1 MRNPRFL
8 LAVLWLGLPV
18 WAQTVILPPDRQA
31 PNAPNSLQL
40 KRLEVAV
47 TIRDGVATTQVDHVF
62 YNPGGARAE
71 GQFLFALPDGAH
83 LDGFSMW
90 IGGVETHAELL
101 DAGKARTI
109 YTEIVRRQIDPA
121 LLEYAGNGLLSAR
134 VFPIEARG
142 EKQVRLRYT
151 QVVELDSGLRR
162 YSWPLRACRRDNAPI
177 EQALFKFEL
186 QTQQDLKTCFSPSHS
201 LEVVRK
207 GERAAVASFEAGP
220 LLADRNFELLY
231 STGGDKLGL
240 DLLTQSDTDGEFFWL
255 TLVPALAQGEVVNR
269 DIAFVVDTSGS
280 MAGAKIEQARR
291 ALKFCIDH
299 LSPGDRFNLVN
310 FGTEANA
317 LDSAWLAADKRGR
330 ERAKTFVEGLQAI
343 GGTNLED
350 ALALVLGLEQ
360 RAERPRTLI
369 LLSDGKP
376 TIGARD
382 DAALLAQAAKLGK
395 MRVFPVGIGFE
406 VNTLL
411 LDKLAENSGGWRTY
425 VAPDEDLE
433 IKLSALF
440 QKISSPV
447 LAQPKLVAEGVT
459 LLETHPKQLP
469 DLFRG
474 TPLHLF
480 GRFKG
485 SGPAKLRLEGLVN
498 GRQVA
503 LDYSVT
509 FPGGVKSHG
518 FIPGLWA
525 QRRVGYLLDQ
535 IRLHGEE
542 AELRDEVVRLARRYA
557 IVTPYTS
564 HLILEDDAPVPV
576 VDVLRRDRPEASGVA
591 HAPRG
596 RRVSGVMAL
605 EPAGESAQKF
615 SRAAQD
621 LKQSEA
627 RPQQPPPMAEMEA
640 QPPRHQLVAGR
651 AFYLRGEVW
660 VDSNLENVRTDKRLT
675 LTYASAAYF
684 AFMERHPETRAIL
697 ALGERVSFFHDGTI
711 VTVQTAS

>member
-1 MRNPRFL
+1 MRIPRFL
-8 LAVLWLGLPV
+8 LAMLCLGLPT
-18 WAQTVILPPDRQA
+18 WAQTVILPPDRSA
-31 PNAPNSLQL
+31 PNAPTSLQL

-47 TIRDGVATTQVDHVF
+47 TIRDGVATTQVDQVF
-62 YNPGGARAE
+62 YNPGAARAE

-90 IGGVETHAELL
+90 IGGKETHAELL

-109 YTEIVRRQIDPA
+109 YTDIVRRQIDPA

-134 VFPIEARG
+134 IFPIEARG

-151 QVVELDSGLRR
+151 QVVELDGSLRS
-162 YSWPLRACRRDNAPI
+162 YTWPLRACRRDNAPI
-177 EQALFKFEL
+177 EQALFKVDI

-207 GERAAVASFEAGP
+207 GKRAAIASFEAQP

-231 STGGDKLGL
+231 SSGSEKLGL
-240 DLLTQSDTDGEFFWL
+240 DLLTQSDSDGDFFWL
-255 TLVPALAQGEVVNR
+255 TLVPSLEQGEVVNR

-280 MAGAKIEQARR
+280 MAGPKMEQARK

-299 LSPGDRFNLVN
+299 LNPGDRFNLIH

-317 LDSAWLAADKRGR
+317 LNATWLNADTAARS
-330 ERAKTFVEGLQAI
+330 RAKSFIEGLQAI
-343 GGTNLED
+343 GGTNLEG
-350 ALALVLGLEQ
+350 ALELVLGLEQ

-382 DAALLAQAAKLGK
+382 DATLLARAGQLGQ
-395 MRVFPVGIGFE
+395 MRIFPVGIGYE
-406 VNTLL
+406 INTVL
-411 LDKLAENSGGWRTY
+411 LDKMAENTGGWRTY
-425 VAPDEDLE
+425 VTPEEDLE
-433 IKLSALF
+433 LKLSAHF

-480 GRFKG
+480 GRFTG
-485 SGPAKLRLEGLVN
+485 EGLAKLRLEGKVN
-498 GRQVA
+498 GRGVT
-503 LDYSVT
+503 LTYSAE
-509 FPGGVKSHG
+509 FRRGVSHHS

-525 QRRVGYLLDQ
+525 QRRVGYLIDQ
-535 IRLHGEE
+535 IRLHGED
-542 AELRDEVVRLARRYA
+542 AELSQEIVRLARRYA

-564 HLILEDDAPVPV
+564 HLILEDDAPIPMAVGG
-576 VDVLRRDRPEASGVA
+576 RRTERDRVSTAVPLPERRLAEVTN
-591 HAPRG
+591 AP
-596 RRVSGVMAL
+596 S
-605 EPAGESAQKF
+605 GESAHKL

-621 LKQSEA
+621 LAQSEA
-627 RPQQPPPMAEMEA
+627 LAQQQPKPAMSS

-651 AFYLRGEVW
+651 AFYLNGDQW
-660 VDSNLENVRTDKRLT
+660 VDSHLENVKTAKRLT
-675 LTYASAAYF
+675 LIFASEAYF
-684 AFMERHPETRAIL
+684 KWMETHPDTRAIL
-697 ALGERVSFFHDGTI
+697 ALGDQVNFFHKDTI
-711 VTVQTAS
+711 ITIKPAGK